1 MKIRKIVGRFVRFSL
16 SYRSINLLHFRIAR
30 FLAMR
35 GIASPLINS
44 MKGYWEIQDRDTH
57 ATPLGYTQVESST
70 LAMFKELLE
79 VLDKKALLIEIG
91 CNAGRNLNYLLD
103 QGYEHLAGI
112 EINSLAVHDVMKEYF
127 PELYRIGTFYT
138 GSANTEIKKIEDG
151 KYDVV
156 FAHSVLIHIEPS
168 ERSLFY
174 DMVRISSKYI
184 VIFSQEN
191 VDTQYPYDFK
201 KLFEGLGCKE
211 IVSKLFYSKSSIEQN
226 TNHNKH
232 KLPTELYSKQ
242 EHFFSAK
249 MVKIFIK
256 LEEE

>member
-1 MKIRKIVGRFVRFSL
+1 MKKIVGRFVRFL
-16 SYRSINLLHFRIAR
+16 LTYRSIELLHFRIAR

-44 MKGYWEIQDRDTH
+44 MKGYWEIQDRDTTH
-57 ATPLGYTQVESST
+57 TPVTYTKAESST
-70 LAMFKELLE
+70 FAMFKELLE
-79 VLDKKALLIEIG
+79 VLDKQAFLIEIG
-91 CNAGRNLNYLLD
+91 CNAGRNLNYLLE
-103 QGYEHLAGI
+103 QGYKNLAGI
-112 EINSLAVHDVMKEYF
+112 EINPFAVHDVMKEYF
-127 PELYRIGTFYT
+127 PELYRIGIFYT

-211 IVSKLFYSKSSIEQN
+211 IVSKLFYPKSKIQQN
-226 TNHNKH
+226 
-232 KLPTELYSKQ
+232 LPTELYSNK

>member
-1 MKIRKIVGRFVRFSL
+1 MQTKKIVGRFVRFL
-16 SYRSINLLHFRIAR
+16 LAYRSINLLHFRIAR

-44 MKGYWEIQDRDTH
+44 MKGYWEIQDRDTTH
-57 ATPLGYTQVESST
+57 SPEVYTKAESST
-70 LAMFKELLE
+70 FAMFKELLE
-79 VLDKKALLIEIG
+79 VLDKQAFLIEIG
-91 CNAGRNLNYLLD
+91 CNAGRNLNYLLE
-103 QGYEHLAGI
+103 QGYKNLAGI
-112 EINSLAVHDVMKEYF
+112 EINPLAVHDVMKEYF
-127 PELYRIGTFYT
+127 PELYRVGTFYT

-156 FAHSVLIHIEPS
+156 FAHSVLIHIEPR

-211 IVSKLFYSKSSIEQN
+211 IVSKLFYAKSSLQN
-226 TNHNKH
+226 QKNHIKH
-232 KLPTELYSKQ
+232 KLPIELYSKQ